1 MPLRLYIPESSAR
14 RSPFEPPPP
23 SPVPAV
29 PSFILPKSFFGGL
42 FIEVFVGGI
51 LYGITTLQT
60 FIYFQKYP
68 EDGRFLKY
76 YYSEFFLLV
85 ARSVFR
91 RMFLILQTDRILDTL
106 HTAFCL
112 DFVYSYLI
120 TNYGNAKYF
129 IHTDWS
135 RSSSRSQYRRWCKDT
150 ISAESGSVRRCDPP
164 LLPHLLDHS
173 PLLAVSNRNWFLACI
188 IASLVVSR
196 VAFGMGSTILTYY
209 LSGWVS
215 FRQHKAATVT
225 VSGGLASV
233 AAVDVMVTTSI
244 TWYLRKKR
252 SEVQESA
259 KSKVDMIMLYAVNT
273 GALTATASVITC
285 ILYAV
290 RRDSLVFLRLVEVS
304 GKLYANSFLGSLNA
318 RAHIRGKGNKQY
330 SHESSGNTYRGPQ
343 VPKVEV
349 FQQTLVSK
357 DTVDRDYDNEYAM
370 SPVKGGDLV

>member
-1 MPLRLYIPESSAR
+1 MSAV
-14 RSPFEPPPP
+14 SAASIAEE
-23 SPVPAV
+23 
-29 PSFILPKSFFGGL
+29 FFGGL
-42 FIEVFVGGI
+42 FVEVFVGGI

-60 FIYFQKYP
+60 FIYFQKFP
-68 EDGRFLKY
+68 DDGRFLKY
-76 YYSEFFLLV
+76 YV
-85 ARSVFR
+85 AAVWVLES
-91 RMFLILQTDRILDTL
+91 L
-106 HTAFCL
+106 HTGFCVE
-112 DFVYSYLI
+112 FVYSYLI
-120 TNYGNAKYF
+120 RNYGNEKYF
-129 IHTDWS
+129 IHINW
-135 RSSSRSQYRRWCKDT
+135 
-150 ISAESGSVRRCDPP
+150 
-164 LLPHLLDHS
+164 
-173 PLLAVSNRNWFLACI
+173 AVG
-188 IASLVVSR
+188 ASLANPVEVLNGNIDVSLGHGHYR
-196 VAFGMGSTILTYY
+196 GHNIGDGARILYPPSLDPYVDVTLLSFHTSLTTPRSLQVAFGMGSTILTYY

-259 KSKVDMIMLYAVNT
+259 KSKVGMIMLYAVNT

-290 RRDSLVFLRLVEVS
+290 RRDSLVFLGLVEVS

-318 RAHIRGKGNKQY
+318 RTHIRGKGNKQY

-357 DTVDRDYDNEYAM
+357 DTVDHEYGNEYAM